1 MWQAA
6 VVSWLMLMSGGQLEL
21 NAPQNAVNRPETAAQ
36 PAWRPTVDGPADR
49 PAADDAVK
57 AAPQPTIGYPRSPN
71 NLSPAQNDAAETDS
85 APSPDLPKPII
96 TRQTY
101 FSLPARSD
109 AAPKSNGQI
118 VEVQLFVSTDRGA
131 HWNFY
136 ARAKPDQPRIPFRT
150 ADDGEYWFATR
161 VLDRSGKF
169 QPEKIATPAVI
180 VNIDTKP
187 PTVLLS
193 AEAAPGGQIAARWEI
208 SDPHLK
214 PETLSLQYRFSTGG
228 TWQPVAIDENE
239 CSTTETASSG
249 AAVWRPIAGAQ
260 EVVIRAEVS
269 DTLGNKAVA
278 HAQAKLGPG
287 GSTPAGLAKDDKNS
301 PLLSGEGPGVK
312 AVPAS
317 ANSRLGN
324 RNSPGAASGLL
335 SNPYLAYLPPDEKP
349 RMVNARVF
357 ELDYELEAV
366 GPSGVGRV
374 ELFGT
379 RDGGR
384 TWRSYGIDA
393 DNRSPMSVQVEEET
407 MYGFRIVV
415 TSGAGLGDAPPKSGD
430 KPSIWIGVDLTRP
443 AAKITAAEFGGNDEN
458 KLVVSWEA
466 SDKMLAEKPIALSY
480 AAQPG
485 GPFTPFAANL
495 ENSGRYAWSIDGTV
509 PPLVY
514 LRLEVVDEA
523 GNRTICDHPQPIPL
537 DRSRPTGRIRDV
549 RPANGSTI
557 EK

>member
-6 VVSWLMLMSGGQLEL
+6 VVSWLMLMSSGQLEL

-36 PAWRPTVDGPADR
+36 PAWRPTADGPADQ
-49 PAADDAVK
+49 PLGDDSVK
-57 AAPQPTIGYPRSPN
+57 AAPQPAIGDTRSPN
-71 NLSPAQNDAAETDS
+71 NLPPGQSGAAETDS
-85 APSPDLPKPII
+85 APTPDLPKPLL

-109 AAPKSNGQI
+109 AAPKNNGQL

-136 ARAKPDQPRIPFRT
+136 SRAKPDQPRIPFRT
-150 ADDGEYWFATR
+150 AADGEYWFATR
-161 VLDRSGKF
+161 TLDRSGKF
-169 QPEKIATPAVI
+169 EPRNVTAPAVV

-193 AEAAPGGQIAARWEI
+193 AEAAPGGQVAARWEI

-214 PETLSLQYRFSTGG
+214 PDSLSLQYRFSTGG
-228 TWQPVAIDENE
+228 AWQPVAIDENE

-260 EVVIRAEVS
+260 EVVVRAEVS

-278 HAQAKLGPG
+278 HAQVKLGPG
-287 GSTPAGLAKDDKNS
+287 GSASDGLAKDDAKNEPQAIS
-301 PLLSGEGPGVK
+301 
-312 AVPAS
+312 AS

-324 RNSPGAASGLL
+324 RNSTGAASALL

-357 ELDYELEAV
+357 ELDYDLEAV

-407 MYGFRIVV
+407 MYGFRIIV
-415 TSGAGLGDAPPKSGD
+415 TSGAGLGEAPPKSGD

-458 KLVVSWEA
+458 KLVVTWDA
-466 SDKMLAEKPIALSY
+466 SDKMLAEKPVTLY
-480 AAQPG
+480 YGAQAG
-485 GPFTPFAANL
+485 GPFTPFASNL

-509 PPLVY
+509 PPLIY
-514 LRLEVVDEA
+514 LRLEVADEA
-523 GNRTICDHPQPIPL
+523 GNRALCDHPQPIPL

-549 RPANGSTI
+549 RPAG
-557 EK
+557 K